1 MELKIQNFRLEITRC
16 LQIFMKHFSVFVYI
30 KNYKWVSRVM
40 SGNHR
45 VMGIC
50 AGGIQAHSG
59 YCSVQLLFH
68 TFTGV

>member
-1 MELKIQNFRLEITRC
+1 MELKIQNFRLEIIKS

-30 KNYKWVSRVM
+30 KNYKWISRAM
-40 SGNHR
+40 SGNHH

-50 AGGIQAHSG
+50 AGIIQAHSG
-59 YCSVQLLFH
+59 YCSVQLLFY